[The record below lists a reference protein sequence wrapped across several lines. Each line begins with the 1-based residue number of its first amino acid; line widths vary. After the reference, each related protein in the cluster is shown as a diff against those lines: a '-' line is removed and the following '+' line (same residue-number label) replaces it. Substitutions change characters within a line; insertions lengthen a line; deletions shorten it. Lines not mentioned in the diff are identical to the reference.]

1 MRSLSVE
8 VMYFIGLLF
17 LTITI
22 TSLTSAVDYYKLLGL
37 TRRATE
43 KQIKKAYR
51 EKSLQY
57 HPDKNKS
64 PNAAEIFANLSRAYE
79 VLKDDKKRSIYDKH
93 GEEGLKR
100 HEQGGGQQHQGHNPF
115 DLFEQM
121 FGGGSFQKEE
131 EHTTETIQVQLP
143 VELQDL
149 YSGKVLHL
157 QYPKT
162 ELCVNWADCTTRDN
176 ECGGQGIRIR
186 TQQMGPFVQQF
197 QTEDERC
204 VMKGKALKRGY
215 CRACPKGLK
224 TTEDVD
230 FEVEVTKGMRSGDR
244 ITMYGMA
251 EEKPGMEPGDLQFII
266 DEKPHK
272 LFKRDGNH
280 LSTHRSVSL
289 VDALTGFSFEM
300 KHLDGHIFTVKVE
313 GVTECNHTLRIPNKG
328 MPRSSGHGYGDLYIT
343 FHVQFPKESEI
354 STHQKLDLKK
364 ILGPGQK
371 IKIIST

>member
-1 MRSLSVE
+1 
-8 VMYFIGLLF
+8 MYFIGLLF
-17 LTITI
+17 LTISI

-64 PNAAEIFANLSRAYE
+64 SNAAEIFANLSRAYE
-79 VLKDDKKRSIYDKH
+79 VLKDDKKRAIYDKH

-100 HEQGGGQQHQGHNPF
+100 HEQGGGQQHQAHNPF

-121 FGGGSFQKEE
+121 FGGGNFQKED

-162 ELCVNWADCTTRDN
+162 ELCVNWADCMMLDN
-176 ECGGQGIRIR
+176 ECGGQGIRVR

-204 VMKGKALKRGY
+204 VMKGKALKHGY

-230 FEVEVTKGMRSGDR
+230 LEVEVTKGMRSGDR

-251 EEKPGMEPGDLQFII
+251 EEKPGMDPGDLQFII

-280 LSTHRSVSL
+280 LSTNRSVSL

-300 KHLDGHIFTVKVE
+300 KHLDGNVFKVKVD
-313 GVTECNHTLRIPNKG
+313 GLTECNHTLRIPNKG
-328 MPRSSGHGYGDLYIT
+328 MPRSTGHGYGDLYIT
-343 FHVQFPKESEI
+343 FHVQFPNKNDL
-354 STHQKLDLKK
+354 STHQKLELKK